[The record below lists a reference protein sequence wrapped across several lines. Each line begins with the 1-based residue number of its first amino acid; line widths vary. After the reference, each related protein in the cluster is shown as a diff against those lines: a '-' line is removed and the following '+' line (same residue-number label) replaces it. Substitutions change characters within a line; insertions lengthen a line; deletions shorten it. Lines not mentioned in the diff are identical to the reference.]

1 MASNNLKIILD
12 TNILISFLITNQYRK
27 LDQLILSGHITFLFS
42 DELLEEF
49 ISVALRPKFS
59 RFFSKRDIED
69 LIDFFLEAGSMI
81 KIHSDINLC
90 RDAKDNFLLNLA
102 LDGKADYL
110 ITGDNDLLDLK
121 NIEKTSIIS
130 INDFIKIIEK

>member
-1 MASNNLKIILD
+1 
-12 TNILISFLITNQYRK
+12 

-69 LIDFFLEAGSMI
+69 LIDFFLESGSMI
-81 KIHSDINLC
+81 KIHSDI
-90 RDAKDNFLLNLA
+90 KQ
-102 LDGKADYL
+102 G
-110 ITGDNDLLDLK
+110 
-121 NIEKTSIIS
+121 
-130 INDFIKIIEK
+130 